1 MFGFLLWS
9 TLLTL
14 GMLPIL
20 VVMYGRLAATEGPEM
35 QTEFGSAHEQY
46 ARRTPRYFPHLRQKI
61 HAH

>member
-1 MFGFLLWS
+1 MLQWP

-20 VVMYGRLAATEGPEM
+20 VVTYGRLAATKATQM
-35 QTEFGSAHEQY
+35 QTAFGGAHEQY
-46 ARRTPRYFPHLRQKI
+46 ARRTPRYFPRLRQKI